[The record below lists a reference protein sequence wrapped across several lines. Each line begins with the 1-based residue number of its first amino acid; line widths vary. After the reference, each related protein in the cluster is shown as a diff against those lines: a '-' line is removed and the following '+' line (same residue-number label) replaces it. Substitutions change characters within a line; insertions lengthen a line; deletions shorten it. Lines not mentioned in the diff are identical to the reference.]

1 MLAAFL
7 HAGTRI
13 FGLSHGVLCKPLYYR
28 EYAHRI
34 TPLPVSASLTRKL
47 RQAEERLRSG
57 DAAGAEWLCEEVLQ
71 RAPRNPD
78 ALCLLGLTRLAT
90 GRAGDAVPPLQQ
102 AVSAS
107 PDHGAALEHL
117 GLAHLLLGQFAQAES
132 VLRDAA
138 ALRAAPAS
146 VFMRLGAAMLH
157 QGRPAEALPA
167 LQRAVALDPQSAECH
182 LNLGQALART
192 GDPAAARVEFET
204 VLRLD
209 PGHADAQFNLG
220 VICLERGELDG
231 ARQWFERVLAQSPEH
246 ADALVNL
253 GVVLQRQS
261 HLDQAAACL
270 RKALALDP
278 GNAAAGNNLAR
289 TLALQ
294 GKLEPAR
301 EQYLTALRA
310 APGFTAAHEGL
321 ASVCLALGRV
331 GEAIGHLR
339 ATLQAEPDNRD
350 ALSALAGALFEAGQ
364 LDEAEAAARRVCGSL
379 SPPEMVDKPI
389 PPFIP
394 PLPSQSLIP
403 ALLPSGEGGLEP
415 SSLPPG
421 EREGVRA
428 GGEGVRDERRE
439 PSTQSSRDPSAAVSY
454 ATLANVCIVRGE
466 LDRAIAA
473 LESGYAQTGGSS
485 LLGMLAYQF
494 RQACDWTKWQAA
506 WDKMAPEIERS
517 GALGSPFWLLC
528 EPTAAQQ
535 QLAYTRR
542 WAESR
547 FRSITPGSHGAG
559 IAPRRH
565 PRRRIGYLSS
575 DLQEHAAAYLI
586 AEVLELH
593 DRERFEVFAYSHG
606 PDDQGAMRRRLRA
619 ACEHFIDIAWEP
631 DDVAAERIRADELDV
646 LVDLKGYT
654 AGDRLTIMA
663 RRPCDAQVTWLGY
676 PGTTGAAFIDYLIA
690 DAFIIPPERES
701 AYSERVVCLPHCYQ
715 PNDRKRVVAETLP
728 RADYG
733 IPDRAFVFCCFNQT
747 YKITPDVFAVWMR
760 LLRNV
765 PGSVLWLVES
775 NRWAKRNLI
784 ETAQTHG
791 VAAERLVFAPR
802 LPYAEHLARYR
813 VADLALDTFP
823 YTSHTILSD
832 ALWCGC
838 PTVGLCG
845 ETFASRVSGTLL
857 TAAGMP
863 DLVTYTLSDYEQ
875 FAFRLATEPS
885 LLRELRA
892 RVAQARDGSPLFD
905 STAFTRDLERLY
917 FGLANHAMS

>member
-1 MLAAFL
+1 
-7 HAGTRI
+7 
-13 FGLSHGVLCKPLYYR
+13 
-28 EYAHRI
+28 
-34 TPLPVSASLTRKL
+34 VSASLSRKL
-47 RQAEERLRSG
+47 KQAHDRLREG
-57 DAAGAEWLCEEVLQ
+57 DAAGAEFLCEEVLQ

-90 GRAGDAVPPLQQ
+90 GRARDAVPPLQQ

-117 GLAHLLLGQFAQAES
+117 GLAYLHLGRFAEAES
-132 VLRDAA
+132 VLRRAA
-138 ALRAAPAS
+138 ALPGAPAS
-146 VFMRLGAAMLH
+146 VFMRLGAATLH
-157 QGRPAEALPA
+157 QDRLAEALPV
-167 LQRAVALDPQSAECH
+167 LERAVALDPQSPECH
-182 LNLGQALART
+182 LNLGQALARA
-192 GDPAAARVEFET
+192 GDPVAARVEFEA

-209 PGHADAQFNLG
+209 PGHADALFNLG
-220 VICLERGELDG
+220 VICLEQGELDG
-231 ARQWFERVLAQSPEH
+231 ARQWFERVLARSPGY

-253 GVVLQRQS
+253 GIVLQKQT
-261 HLDQAAACL
+261 HLDEAAACL

-278 GNAAAGNNLAR
+278 ANAAAGNNLAR

-294 GKLEPAR
+294 GQWEAAR
-301 EQYLTALRA
+301 EQYLSALRS
-310 APGFTAAHEGL
+310 APGFAPAHEGL

-331 GEAIGHLR
+331 GEAITHLR

-350 ALSALAGALFEAGQ
+350 ALSALARALFEAGQ
-364 LDEAEAAARRVCGSL
+364 LDEAEAAARRAC
-379 SPPEMVDKPI
+379 
-389 PPFIP
+389 
-394 PLPSQSLIP
+394 
-403 ALLPSGEGGLEP
+403 ALE
-415 SSLPPG
+415 
-421 EREGVRA
+421 
-428 GGEGVRDERRE
+428 
-439 PSTQSSRDPSAAVSY
+439 PSAAVSY

-466 LDRAIAA
+466 LERAIAA
-473 LESGYAQTGGSS
+473 LESGYAQTGAPD
-485 LLGMLAYQF
+485 LLGMLTYQL

-528 EPTAAQQ
+528 EPTTARQ

-542 WAESR
+542 WADAR
-547 FRSITPGSHGAG
+547 FKPITPAPRGAG
-559 IAPRRH
+559 FAPRRH
-565 PRRRIGYLSS
+565 PRLRVGYLSS

-619 ACEHFIDIAWEP
+619 ACEHFVDIAWEP
-631 DDVAAERIRADELDV
+631 DDIAAERIRADELDV

-663 RRPCDAQVTWLGY
+663 RRPCGVQVAWLGY

-690 DAFIIPPERES
+690 DAFIIPPEGES
-701 AYSERVVCLPHCYQ
+701 AYSERIVRLPHCYQ
-715 PNDRKRVVAETLP
+715 PNDRKRAAAEPL
-728 RADYG
+728 RRSDYG

-747 YKITPDVFAVWMR
+747 YKITPDIFAVWMH

-775 NRWAKRNLI
+775 NSGAKRNLT
-784 ETAQTHG
+784 EAAQAHG

-802 LPYAEHLARYR
+802 LPYAQHLARYR
-813 VADLALDTFP
+813 IADLALDTFP

-845 ETFASRVSGTLL
+845 DTFASRVSGSLL
-857 TAAGMP
+857 SAAGLP
-863 DLVTYTLSDYEQ
+863 DLVTYTLADYERL
-875 FAFRLATEPS
+875 AFRLATEPS
-885 LLRELRA
+885 FLREIRA
-892 RVAQARDGSPLFD
+892 RVAHARDGSPLFD